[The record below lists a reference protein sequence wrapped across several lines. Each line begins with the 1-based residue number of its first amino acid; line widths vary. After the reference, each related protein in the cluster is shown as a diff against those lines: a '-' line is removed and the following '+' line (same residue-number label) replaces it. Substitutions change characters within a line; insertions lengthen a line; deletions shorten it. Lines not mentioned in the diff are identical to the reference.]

1 MSTMTDTLAEM
12 IRDSVTNADA
22 SRAEWHRALD
32 QVFNECVF
40 AGDALDPLEPATS
53 GHEEYP
59 VSWVTDSDISASPA
73 DAAAM
78 VWREVFRRGPW
89 QPNNEEA
96 CVFVVTDP
104 NTGRQ
109 VEIDLSEERF
119 AHLFPR

>member
-12 IRDSVTNADA
+12 IRDSITDVDA
-22 SRAEWHRALD
+22 SRTEWHQALD
-32 QVFNECVF
+32 QVFNEYVF
-40 AGDALDPLEPATS
+40 AGDILDPLEPAH
-53 GHEEYP
+53 GIAEYP
-59 VSWVTDSDISASPA
+59 VSWEIDWDGTSPA
-73 DAAAM
+73 DAAAQ
-78 VWREVFRRGPW
+78 VWREVFCRGSW

-96 CVFVVTDP
+96 CVFIVTDT